1 MLDHTK
7 LFDTREFN
15 TWLDSD
21 SVEKMLERLIKNPM
35 NHEA

>member
-15 TWLDSD
+15 TWLESD
-21 SVEKMLERLIKNPM
+21 SVEKMFERLRKNQM